1 VPTERVIDLR
11 SDTVT
16 RPTPG
21 MREAIASAEVGDD
34 QLGDDPTVRRLEER
48 IASLLGKERALF
60 FPSGIMANE
69 AAIVVHGRP
78 GTEAVVEASC
88 HLIDWEEAAAAAWAG
103 MQLRPVATDDGILTA
118 DAVRAAIRPSSN
130 PYQPETSLICVEN
143 THNAAGGRV
152 VPLAALQGVAEVA
165 REHGIPVHMD
175 GARLWHA
182 AEAAGVAMAEY
193 AATVDTVMVTLSKGL
208 GCPVGSLLAGPGKVM
223 ERAWRVRR
231 RMGGS
236 MRQSGILAAAGL
248 YALDHNL
255 GRLAEDHRRARLI
268 ADLARDI
275 PGVRPVPPET
285 NIVMLDLLR
294 DDLRAATIVGD
305 LTERGVRLSM
315 FSPKRLRAVTHLDV
329 NDEDV
334 HHAMQALA
342 ALLDETPT

>member
-1 VPTERVIDLR
+1 MSTERVIDLR

-48 IASLLGKERALF
+48 VAGLLGKERALF

-103 MQLRPVATDDGILTA
+103 VQLHPVPTPDGILTP
-118 DAVRAAIRPSSN
+118 DAVRAAIRPASN

-143 THNAAGGRV
+143 THNAAGGKV
-152 VPLAALQGVAEVA
+152 VPLDALRGVRGVAD
-165 REHGIPVHMD
+165 EHGLPVHMD

-182 AEAAGVAMAEY
+182 AAASGVSLADY
-193 AATVDTVMVTLSKGL
+193 AATADSVMVTLSKGL
-208 GCPVGSLLAGPGKVM
+208 GCPVGSLLAGTAPVID
-223 ERAWRVRR
+223 RAWRVRR

-236 MRQSGILAAAGL
+236 MRQSGILAAAGI
-248 YALDHNL
+248 YALDNHL
-255 GRLAEDHRRARLI
+255 DRLREDHRRARMIAELAGEI
-268 ADLARDI
+268 ADL
-275 PGVRPVPPET
+275 RPVPPET

-294 DDLRAATIVGD
+294 DDLDAPTIVAD
-305 LTERGVRLSM
+305 LAERGVRLSM
-315 FSPKRLRAVTHLDV
+315 FSAKRLRAVTHLDV
-329 NDEDV
+329 DDDDIRN
-334 HHAMQALA
+334 AMEALVA
-342 ALLDETPT
+342 VVGREHP